1 MKQRHIVMI
10 VVVVIFA
17 LIMVGI
23 KDAKKTKT
31 LLCSVNDD
39 FYGMESKT
47 TLKIKING
55 HKVRSMYE
63 TIDVTVPSDYNKQ
76 ALISQMEASG
86 KMEVSS
92 TKDGIQLRSKMSNGY
107 FDTLGLDRDITYNEL
122 KSALEL
128 QGYTSEK

>member
-1 MKQRHIVMI
+1 
-10 VVVVIFA
+10 
-17 LIMVGI
+17 
-23 KDAKKTKT
+23 
-31 LLCSVNDD
+31 
-39 FYGMESKT
+39 
-47 TLKIKING
+47 
-55 HKVRSMYE
+55 MYE

-122 KSALEL
+122 KSALAL
-128 QGYTSEK
+128 QGYTCEK